1 MKKTNLKEVINI
13 IKQNVQNEEVEIDI
27 IDLPNNKI
35 KHIII
40 GNKKIIKSKK
50 QSSMTT
56 KQFQEFV
63 IEFIKEQK
71 EVNKRQEQTN
81 MKQAEFNQFVIEF
94 IKEQKLVNQRQE
106 ETNKKQEIF
115 NQQQLEFNKKQEKFN
130 EIILNEIKEIKIRLD
145 KIESCPTIQ
154 KELNQK

>member
-1 MKKTNLKEVINI
+1 MKKSNLKEIINI
-13 IKQNVQNEEVEIDI
+13 IKQNVENEEVEMEI

-40 GNKKIIKSKK
+40 GNKKVTQVKK

-63 IEFIKEQK
+63 IEFIQEQK

-81 MKQAEFNQFVIEF
+81 MKQAEFNQYVIEF
-94 IKEQKLVNQRQE
+94 IQEQKLVNQRQE
-106 ETNKKQEIF
+106 ETNKVVMQRLDNI
-115 NQQQLEFNKKQEKFN
+115 EK
-130 EIILNEIKEIKIRLD
+130 RLD

-154 KELNQK
+154 RELNFK